1 MSIQEAQI
9 VSMKQFQRLMSTVS
23 PGVTVCVRGRHAV
36 GKSEGVYQAAAKV
49 FSDVFR
55 NPDACRDVVAREGG
69 RIRHATGWKSEWS
82 YELGLPVIER
92 RLSQMTEGDLLGLPD
107 KENPV
112 DGRAAESTKFL
123 PCDWVIT
130 ACKYPVMLFLD
141 ERNRALP
148 QVKQCIFQLADSKVF
163 YGNHFHDETRIC
175 IAENM
180 GDEYQVEQLDPAEIS
195 RCVTVSLD
203 PSVKEWLDWAAVH
216 LDESTVEFIRQNE
229 NALEHRGANS
239 EPNKKYPDRRAW
251 ANLDR
256 EMRRSGLFETPDD
269 PMIRVMAGAF
279 IGTDQSTKYAQF
291 LKDRRKQVS
300 AEDIIKDWAATRKRL
315 MVGERI
321 PNEVLIEAIAKLEIY
336 IQKVPTDKNDKN
348 FDKLWPETANV
359 EMAAFMGD
367 LPAEMFM
374 TAFKAIGQNQYV
386 LQGTH
391 KLVKQ
396 LLVATVQGQVSNGD
410 AHKELADKIAAKKDE
425 LLKKAANVNTTDKSA
440 AVAGEKVGRGA
451 RQNK

>member
-9 VSMKQFQRLMSTVS
+9 VSMKQFQRLMTTVS
-23 PGVTVCVRGRHAV
+23 PNVTVCVRGRHAV

-49 FSDVFR
+49 FSDTYKD
-55 NPDACRDVVAREGG
+55 PASCADVIAREGG

-82 YELGLPVIER
+82 YELGLPVVER

-107 KENPV
+107 KENQG
-112 DGRAAESTKFL
+112 DEKSESTKFL

-163 YGNHFHDETRIC
+163 YNNHFHDETRLC

-203 PSVKEWLDWAAVH
+203 PSVLEWLEWAKVA

-229 NALEHRGANS
+229 TALEFRGAVP

-256 EMRRSGLFETPDD
+256 EMRKCGMFETPDD
-269 PMIRVMAGAF
+269 PMIRIMAGAF
-279 IGTDQSTKYAQF
+279 IGTDHANKYAQF
-291 LKDRRKQVS
+291 IKDRRKQVS
-300 AEDIIKDWAATRKRL
+300 AEDIIKDWGATRKRL
-315 MVGERI
+315 MVGDRI

-336 IQKVPTDKNDKN
+336 VQKVPKDKSDKG
-348 FDKLWPETANV
+348 FEKLWPETASV
-359 EMAAFMGD
+359 EVAAFMGD

-374 TAFKAIGQNQYV
+374 TAFKAIGQNQVV
-386 LQGTH
+386 LSNTH
-391 KLVKQ
+391 KLIKL
-396 LLVATVQGQVSNGD
+396 LLVATVQGQSSNGD
-410 AHKELADKIAAKKDE
+410 AHKELAEKISAKKEE
-425 LLKKAANVNTTDKSA
+425 LLQKASKVNST
-440 AVAGEKVGRGA
+440 EKQDAKAKDGVRGA
-451 RQNK
+451 RQSK